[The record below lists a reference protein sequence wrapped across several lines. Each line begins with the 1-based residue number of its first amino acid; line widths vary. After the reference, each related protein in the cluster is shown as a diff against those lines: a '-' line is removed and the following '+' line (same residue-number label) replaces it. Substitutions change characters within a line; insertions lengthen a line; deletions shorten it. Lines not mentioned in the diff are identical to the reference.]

1 MVFFCKE
8 LYMDMEVL
16 IWNQVSYFFFKCM
29 YVFLDSYIV
38 SIQEMIMGDEREKEI
53 YFFFFEG

>member
-8 LYMDMEVL
+8 LCVDMEVL
-16 IWNQVSYFFFKCM
+16 ILNQVSYFFFKFM

-38 SIQEMIMGDEREKEI
+38 SIQEMIMGDEREKGI